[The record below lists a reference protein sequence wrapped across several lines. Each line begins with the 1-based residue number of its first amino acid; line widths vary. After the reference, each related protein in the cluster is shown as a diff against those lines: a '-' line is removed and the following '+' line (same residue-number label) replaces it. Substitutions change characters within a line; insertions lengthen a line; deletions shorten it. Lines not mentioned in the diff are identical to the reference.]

1 MPVCFCFFQIKIQQ
15 PYIHVCLSVPPQ
27 HWDYRKVPSFSC
39 GAGNHTWSLC
49 FQDQRLAKPQPQSQR
64 IFFMT
69 SFFRSVLIF
78 QPCAFD
84 LSIWAHSDGP
94 DGMLSLPA
102 LASLHSGVCS
112 YQLGVTNNGVDVL
125 LRREGEE
132 KKPKLFLVLFSQEQV
147 QICMLCLPQCPLSSL
162 WSESESVPVT
172 VSVHVCGPS
181 HFSLQYEHHIIT
193 WGMDEGYFTGTLEQL
208 YKGLSHSS

>member
-39 GAGNHTWSLC
+39 GAGDHTWSLC

-132 KKPKLFLVLFSQEQV
+132 KNLSSSWCCLAESQSRSACSASLSVLCPPCGRSLS
-147 QICMLCLPQCPLSSL
+147 LCL
-162 WSESESVPVT
+162 
-172 VSVHVCGPS
+172 
-181 HFSLQYEHHIIT
+181 
-193 WGMDEGYFTGTLEQL
+193 
-208 YKGLSHSS
+208 